1 MEYKIEKWEAMDL
14 LVHARDFQTETSEA
28 EIPIQARKMRPL
40 RYVPTNSAF

>member
-1 MEYKIEKWEAMDL
+1 MEYKIEKWEAMNL
-14 LVHARDFQTETSEA
+14 LVQARDFHAETSEA

>member
-14 LVHARDFQTETSEA
+14 LVHARDFHSETSEA